1 MKESAGADCTIN
13 SGCNCTCWVGHMWR
27 RPLPNLFCVFRWII
41 HSPPNP
47 FFIWGII
54 QRAIAKWR
62 IFTEI
67 DFFLSLLFL
76 HFHTNIRTF
85 QCCCIKGSTSRMD
98 TVYFTPRLNTLKTQK
113 SPTAATTSL
122 RKSTVG
128 SDNCD
133 TQDRI
138 RVPNSEMYCKRLH
151 VHCKP
156 LPEHL
161 LTPNRCRQKF
171 VFHPLMVEFTRF
183 IHYLCVIRLISIPV
197 SVVHRRFGQNPV
209 RLDGIRI
216 VRDQSKHAT
225 FFWRPS

>member
-1 MKESAGADCTIN
+1 MNISKKTSGRSTQSHKQNLIWIFFSHQCNFHFHHYYYCYSYYVLLFVYGYAKPYNLNILLCRRRRRRAKEDMKESAGADCTIN
-13 SGCNCTCWVGHMWR
+13 SGCNCTCWVGDMWR

-85 QCCCIKGSTSRMD
+85 QCCCIKRSTSRMD

-122 RKSTVG
+122 RK
-128 SDNCD
+128 
-133 TQDRI
+133 
-138 RVPNSEMYCKRLH
+138 
-151 VHCKP
+151 
-156 LPEHL
+156 
-161 LTPNRCRQKF
+161 
-171 VFHPLMVEFTRF
+171 FT
-183 IHYLCVIRLISIPV
+183 
-197 SVVHRRFGQNPV
+197 
-209 RLDGIRI
+209 
-216 VRDQSKHAT
+216 K
-225 FFWRPS
+225 

>member
-1 MKESAGADCTIN
+1 MNISKKTSGRSTQSHKQNLIWIFFSHQCNFHFHHYYYCYSYFVLLFVYGYAKPYNLNILLCRRRRRRRAKENMKESAGADCTIN
-13 SGCNCTCWVGHMWR
+13 SGCNCTCWVGDMWR

-113 SPTAATTSL
+113 SPIAATTSL
-122 RKSTVG
+122 RK
-128 SDNCD
+128 
-133 TQDRI
+133 
-138 RVPNSEMYCKRLH
+138 
-151 VHCKP
+151 
-156 LPEHL
+156 
-161 LTPNRCRQKF
+161 
-171 VFHPLMVEFTRF
+171 FT
-183 IHYLCVIRLISIPV
+183 
-197 SVVHRRFGQNPV
+197 
-209 RLDGIRI
+209 
-216 VRDQSKHAT
+216 K
-225 FFWRPS
+225 